1 MIAVITLLLV
11 LVISFLIT
19 RIASAAL
26 THTGLSREVAR
37 FQARSALTGAGFT
50 TTESERLVNHPVRRR
65 ILMMLML
72 VGNAGIITAVSS
84 LILAFVDSDDP
95 SSLWLKVALL
105 VAGVAVLW
113 TVATSQFVD
122 RHLSR
127 LIDRLLRRYTSIEV
141 RDFGSLLGLSGDYRV
156 VELVV
161 SASDWL
167 AARTVAESELLEEG
181 VLLLAIQRKD
191 GQFIGTPTSD
201 VCIEPEDS
209 LVLYG
214 HVDALE
220 NLDERRYGLQG
231 NLEHEEAKAQKEE
244 RAREELESADRESG
258 EDETG

>member
-1 MIAVITLLLV
+1 
-11 LVISFLIT
+11 
-19 RIASAAL
+19 
-26 THTGLSREVAR
+26 
-37 FQARSALTGAGFT
+37 
-50 TTESERLVNHPVRRR
+50 
-65 ILMMLML
+65 
-72 VGNAGIITAVSS
+72 
-84 LILAFVDSDDP
+84 
-95 SSLWLKVALL
+95 
-105 VAGVAVLW
+105 
-113 TVATSQFVD
+113 
-122 RHLSR
+122 SR